1 MLSETTEPFDS
12 KLGWND
18 PWMVLYQMSVI
29 CVNWI
34 SKMAATTGHNFSIGL
49 YGKTNAYFSSET
61 RNLVEHKL
69 YMINY

>member
-29 CVNWI
+29 CVNWK

-49 YGKTNAYFSSET
+49 YGKQMHIFPQKLETWLNTNYT
-61 RNLVEHKL
+61 
-69 YMINY
+69 

>member
-29 CVNWI
+29 CVNWK

-49 YGKTNAYFSSET
+49 YGKT
-61 RNLVEHKL
+61 VPI
-69 YMINY
+69 M

>member
-34 SKMAATTGHNFSIGL
+34 SKMAATTGHNFSIGP